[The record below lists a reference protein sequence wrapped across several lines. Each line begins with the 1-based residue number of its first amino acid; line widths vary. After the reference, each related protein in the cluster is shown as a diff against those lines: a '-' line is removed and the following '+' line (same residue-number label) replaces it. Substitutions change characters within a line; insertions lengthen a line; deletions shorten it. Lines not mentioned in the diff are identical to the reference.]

1 MEDLDAF
8 IQNNKHYILSLNP
21 EENFWQTGE
30 IDKLYNN
37 SARYDDALLKMTD
50 FLHKNN
56 DTFMILITS

>member
-21 EENFWQTGE
+21 EEYFWQTGE

-37 SARYDDALLKMTD
+37 FARYDDALIQITD
-50 FLHKNN
+50 FLQKKQ
-56 DTFMILITS
+56 